1 MSKKWMLRG
10 LITLTIASVG
20 IAAYFIFA
28 EVKTNVEPNLI
39 YTFEV
44 VRHGA
49 RAPLIH
55 ADEFPVPAEMLTP

>member
-1 MSKKWMLRG
+1 MRMDKKWMLRG
-10 LITLTIASVG
+10 LIVLTLASVG
-20 IAAYFIFA
+20 IAFYFIFT

-49 RAPLIH
+49 
-55 ADEFPVPAEMLTP
+55 